1 MSRLWAV
8 DRLCL
13 SQCAHYFLFDCTYTG
28 QLIPDSLSVD
38 GSYYFFDCTCTVS
51 VGILLYNPTLAHFRI
66 QGTRSSSE
74 RPERTRLDSGGG
86 VESLL
91 VPCGRFVLI
100 SLVGPLLPCRV
111 KPPVGRAPVERD
123 LQFETFARCAEGAFR
138 RHHPEARPLGPSRC
152 EGHYRSWK
160 KLLHVALVVLPN
172 SRNCIVTSFRQYRHC
187 LLRGTRARREPR
199 HLRVE
204 NC

>member
-8 DRLCL
+8 DRHCL

-111 KPPVGRAPVERD
+111 RV
-123 LQFETFARCAEGAFR
+123 TR
-138 RHHPEARPLGPSRC
+138 RRQQDQPGKCGPKVTVLGPPAGSHNFEAC
-152 EGHYRSWK
+152 Q
-160 KLLHVALVVLPN
+160 P
-172 SRNCIVTSFRQYRHC
+172 
-187 LLRGTRARREPR
+187 RG
-199 HLRVE
+199 VE
-204 NC
+204 